1 MRLHST
7 YKFKHSPEIL
17 VYVGKVGVWHQ
28 FEKFDAR
35 GKVWSE
41 LLDDELSLLEPVAV
55 LDPTKVCKEKTWE
68 NLNINKIGL

>member
-7 YKFKHSPEIL
+7 YRFKHSPEIL

-28 FEKFDAR
+28 FEKIDAR

-41 LLDDELSLLEPVAV
+41 LLDDELAMLEDVAV
-55 LDPTKVCKEKTWE
+55 SDSTK
-68 NLNINKIGL
+68 LANKGKVNKYWI